1 MKPAPFEQFI
11 KSLLDQT
18 AVADALRDLT
28 KRNIP
33 LEDNSLLSAVDSILL
48 EESISS
54 QFNPNG

>member
-48 EESISS
+48 EESI
-54 QFNPNG
+54 